1 MLFGEKV
8 KNKKGQLGLTLSL
21 PRLQRRQRSG
31 AQLPWVKP
39 QLCVQNQSRIGT
51 TAPTRL
57 WVSAGRTCVYVAQP
71 AGFTCPPACSRWTCQ
86 LGRTHPI
93 GHHALVTHTVLSG
106 GPAGTQRAGP
116 HTHGATARW
125 LNGGAWLEV
134 RIFFLWTLRL
144 CSAGIDAPSYYSLFW
159 GGASPAA
166 GVISWAWMEPTPQ
179 QGPEPLQ

>member
-71 AGFTCPPACSRWTCQ
+71 AGFTCPPRLLTLDVPTGQDSPHRSSRVGHPHRPFRGPSRDTEGRPSHPRCHGSLAEWRSLAGSQDFFFMDATVVQCRHRCSFLLLSLLGGGIACSRCYF
-86 LGRTHPI
+86 LGMD
-93 GHHALVTHTVLSG
+93 GTHTT
-106 GPAGTQRAGP
+106 AGT
-116 HTHGATARW
+116 
-125 LNGGAWLEV
+125 
-134 RIFFLWTLRL
+134 
-144 CSAGIDAPSYYSLFW
+144 
-159 GGASPAA
+159 
-166 GVISWAWMEPTPQ
+166 
-179 QGPEPLQ
+179 

>member
-93 GHHALVTHTVLSG
+93 GHHALVTNTVLSG

-134 RIFFLWTLRL
+134 RIFFFMDATVVQCRHR
-144 CSAGIDAPSYYSLFW
+144 CSFLLLSLL